1 MGKTKEVMWVKSPIT
16 GRDMVI
22 QELYESTGV
31 SKMDISSGYFTNE
44 HPLNYKRYPNNNVEE
59 YEKDMPDAIKK
70 LRFDDGESYWYPSV
84 IQTEDEIVFPKGESY
99 KEIVWHHGKMT
110 DTKFGKILDEDT
122 ITQFPSYLEAAKQM
136 RGHSLGNI

>member
-1 MGKTKEVMWVKSPIT
+1 MGKTKEVTWVKSPIT

-44 HPLNYKRYPNNNVEE
+44 HPLNYKRYPNNNIEE
-59 YEKDMPDAIKK
+59 YEKDMPDTIKK

-84 IQTEDEIVFPKGESY
+84 IQTEDEIVFPTGESY
-99 KEIVWHHGKMT
+99 KEITWHYGKMT
-110 DTKFGKILDEDT
+110 DTKFGKIMDEDT
-122 ITQFPSYLEAAKQM
+122 ITNFPSYLEATKQM